1 MGKNS
6 IEEGIGMRAQRK
18 HVRGLLLGLAVGD
31 AMGCTVDR
39 RSLSQIREDY
49 GPGGLQGYD
58 LVNGYAEISSYTQ
71 LAAFA
76 CNGLLLAMTRGQMR
90 GKMAPLA
97 NYIGLSHREW
107 ALSQRPG
114 RPRKTYC
121 WLSQQPELCRH
132 RCMDTRMLDT
142 LSKPTLGTLTEP
154 ENTASSATGLTT
166 ALAVGLFR
174 RLVRMSQGE
183 LDLLGAEAV
192 ALTHGG
198 ATAFLSGAALTHII
212 SLLIRDTETPLNK
225 AALDAARTIKEQ
237 FGHRYSQAF
246 EVSSQLSL
254 AVSLADDHVTPPV
267 QVMERLECDNAAQVL
282 AGAVYA
288 ILVCD
293 GNFDSALITAV
304 NHSGRSGAVGA
315 VTGALL
321 GLQMGEEALPE
332 FYLECLEPADTLRE
346 LADDMFQGCT
356 MDRSSKLFDLDWDR
370 KYLHGGA

>member
-1 MGKNS
+1 
-6 IEEGIGMRAQRK
+6 MRAQRK

-212 SLLIRDTETPLNK
+212 SLLIRDTETPLGK
-225 AALDAARTIKEQ
+225 AALDAARAIKEQ